1 MIFDDQVVV
10 VSGVGA
16 GLGQA
21 LVSALVRE
29 GARVVLAARSMGKLE
44 SVAGSFPR
52 AQTLC
57 VATDIAR
64 EADCRHLAERTSDR
78 FGRVDALIN
87 NAFQLGPTSLL
98 AEADLN
104 GDWSRAFE
112 VNVKGSVRMVQALL
126 PALTASQGAVV
137 MVNTIAMRCHKPGF
151 ASYAISK
158 GALQTATRTLALELA
173 PRGVRVNAVI
183 PGYIDGPPL
192 QSAFAAIA
200 DAEGVSA
207 EDIRR
212 RVTDSL
218 PLGYIPTSGDVA
230 EAALFL
236 VSRRARGI
244 TGAALDINAGEY
256 IPL

>member
-1 MIFDDQVVV
+1 MMFRDQVIV

-29 GARVVLAARSMGKLE
+29 GARVVLASRSMEKLE
-44 SVAGSFPR
+44 SVAGCFPE

-57 VATDIAR
+57 IAADITRAV
-64 EADCRHLAERTSDR
+64 DCRRLAERTSEH
-78 FGRVDALIN
+78 FGRIDALIN
-87 NAFQLGPTSLL
+87 NAFQLGPRGLL

-104 GDWSRAFE
+104 DNWSQAFE

-126 PALTASQGAVV
+126 PALMTSQGAVV
-137 MVNTIAMRCHKPGF
+137 MVNTIAARFHKPGF

-158 GALQTATRTLALELA
+158 GALHTATRTLALELA

-183 PGYIDGPPL
+183 PGYIDAPPL
-192 QSAFAAIA
+192 QSAFAAMA
-200 DAEGVSA
+200 EAEGVTA

-212 RVTDSL
+212 RVADSL
-218 PLGYIPTSGDVA
+218 PLGYIPTSENVA
-230 EAALFL
+230 EAVLFL
-236 VSRRARGI
+236 ASRRARGI

>member
-1 MIFDDQVVV
+1 MMFRDQVVV
-10 VSGVGA
+10 VSGVGT
-16 GLGQA
+16 GLGQS
-21 LVSALVRE
+21 LVSILVRE
-29 GARVVLAARSMGKLE
+29 GARVVLAARNMKKLE
-44 SVAGSFPR
+44 SVAGSFPK

-57 VATDIAR
+57 VATDIGR
-64 EADCRHLAERTSDR
+64 GADCRRLAERTNDH

-87 NAFQLGPTSLL
+87 NAFQLGPMGPL

-104 GDWSRAFE
+104 DDWSQAFE

-126 PALTASQGAVV
+126 PALTASQGAIV
-137 MVNTIAMRCHKPGF
+137 MVNTIAARCHKPGF

-192 QSAFAAIA
+192 QSAFAAMA
-200 DAEGVSA
+200 NAEGLTV

-212 RVTDSL
+212 RVAGSL
-218 PLGYIPTSGDVA
+218 PLGCIPTGEDVA
-230 EAALFL
+230 EAVLFL
-236 VSRRARGI
+236 ASRRARGI

-256 IPL
+256 VPL